1 MANYQKLQVSTALNI
16 VPSDDANI
24 PYPNVVEEGVSTGAA
39 LNQLVDA
46 NAEFITK
53 NVQTGDIV
61 YNSSNASSATVVK
74 VIDEQTLEL
83 NANNFLINNGYY
95 VYTNNNKKESCV
107 LYIGTGGDLRVITG
121 GGQDVIFK
129 NILGGT
135 FLPVQVLKVFA
146 EDTGASDI
154 VALW

>member
-1 MANYQKLQVSTALNI
+1 MANYQKLQVGTALNI

-24 PYPNVVEEGVSTGAA
+24 PFPNVVEEGVSTGAA

-53 NVQTGDIV
+53 NVKTGDIV
-61 YNSSNASSATVVK
+61 YNASNASSATVIS
-74 VIDEQTLEL
+74 VIDENTLEL

-95 VYTNNNKKESCV
+95 VYANNTKEACV
-107 LYIGTGGDLRVITG
+107 LYIGTGGNLRVLTAS
-121 GGQDVIFK
+121 GQDVTFA
-129 NILGGT
+129 NVLGGT

-146 EDTGASDI
+146 EDTAASNI